1 MDISKGI
8 VEIDNELVVKPNFTF
23 EQFKETKYYT
33 NQDGIRIIYLD
44 GPQIIKNRKYIVSLF
59 FRDGKIYMLSL
70 ICCDEEYSEKDESKR
85 KDLMR
90 SVFRPQKRKMLPS
103 SVGSSPKVPF
113 TMAISPSI
121 PFLRSVYPV
130 HRYIWEK
137 PVASLSILY
146 HPNRSGKQCRRSIFC
161 DLYCDSAHR

>member
-44 GPQIIKNRKYIVSLF
+44 EPQIIKNRKYIVSLF

-85 KDLMR
+85 KDLHDLILKELGVLENSNFEWGEIKSIYDER
-90 SVFRPQKRKMLPS
+90 SNIS
-103 SVGSSPKVPF
+103 S
-113 TMAISPSI
+113 INI
-121 PFLRSVYPV
+121 IY
-130 HRYIWEK
+130 Y
-137 PVASLSILY
+137 AST
-146 HPNRSGKQCRRSIFC
+146 
-161 DLYCDSAHR
+161 

>member
-44 GPQIIKNRKYIVSLF
+44 EPQIIKNRKYIVSLF

-85 KDLMR
+85 KDLHDLILKELGVLENSNFEWGEIKSIYDAR
-90 SVFRPQKRKMLPS
+90 SNISSINIMLQHKD
-103 SVGSSPKVPF
+103 V
-113 TMAISPSI
+113 
-121 PFLRSVYPV
+121 
-130 HRYIWEK
+130 
-137 PVASLSILY
+137 
-146 HPNRSGKQCRRSIFC
+146 
-161 DLYCDSAHR
+161 

>member
-44 GPQIIKNRKYIVSLF
+44 EPQIIKNRKYIVSLF

-85 KDLMR
+85 KDLHDLILKELGVLENSNFEWGEIKSIYDAR
-90 SVFRPQKRKMLPS
+90 SNISSINIIIMLQHKD
-103 SVGSSPKVPF
+103 V
-113 TMAISPSI
+113 
-121 PFLRSVYPV
+121 
-130 HRYIWEK
+130 
-137 PVASLSILY
+137 
-146 HPNRSGKQCRRSIFC
+146 
-161 DLYCDSAHR
+161 

>member
-85 KDLMR
+85 KDLHDLILKELGVLEN
-90 SVFRPQKRKMLPS
+90 SNFEWGEIKSIYDAQSNIS
-103 SVGSSPKVPF
+103 S
-113 TMAISPSI
+113 INI
-121 PFLRSVYPV
+121 IY
-130 HRYIWEK
+130 Y
-137 PVASLSILY
+137 AST
-146 HPNRSGKQCRRSIFC
+146 
-161 DLYCDSAHR
+161 

>member
-85 KDLMR
+85 KDLHDVILKELGVLENSNFEWGEIKSIYDAR
-90 SVFRPQKRKMLPS
+90 SNIS
-103 SVGSSPKVPF
+103 SIN
-113 TMAISPSI
+113 TI
-121 PFLRSVYPV
+121 Y
-130 HRYIWEK
+130 Y
-137 PVASLSILY
+137 AST
-146 HPNRSGKQCRRSIFC
+146 
-161 DLYCDSAHR
+161 

>member
-44 GPQIIKNRKYIVSLF
+44 EPQIIKNRKYIVSLF

-85 KDLMR
+85 KDLHDLILKELGVLENSNFEWGEIKSIYDAR
-90 SVFRPQKRKMLPS
+90 SNIS
-103 SVGSSPKVPF
+103 SINIIYYALVLEYK
-113 TMAISPSI
+113 
-121 PFLRSVYPV
+121 
-130 HRYIWEK
+130 
-137 PVASLSILY
+137 
-146 HPNRSGKQCRRSIFC
+146 
-161 DLYCDSAHR
+161 

>member
-23 EQFKETKYYT
+23 EQFKETKFYT

-59 FRDGKIYMLSL
+59 FRDGKLYMLSL

-85 KDLMR
+85 KDLHDVILQELGVFENSNFEWGEIQSIYDAR
-90 SVFRPQKRKMLPS
+90 SNIS
-103 SVGSSPKVPF
+103 SINIIYYVS
-113 TMAISPSI
+113 T
-121 PFLRSVYPV
+121 
-130 HRYIWEK
+130 
-137 PVASLSILY
+137 
-146 HPNRSGKQCRRSIFC
+146 
-161 DLYCDSAHR
+161 

>member
-44 GPQIIKNRKYIVSLF
+44 EPQIIKNRKYIVSLF

-70 ICCDEEYSEKDESKR
+70 ICCEEEYSAKDEPKR
-85 KDLMR
+85 KDLHDVILKEFGVLENSNFEWGEIKSIYDAR
-90 SVFRPQKRKMLPS
+90 SNIS
-103 SVGSSPKVPF
+103 SINIIYYVS
-113 TMAISPSI
+113 T
-121 PFLRSVYPV
+121 
-130 HRYIWEK
+130 
-137 PVASLSILY
+137 
-146 HPNRSGKQCRRSIFC
+146 
-161 DLYCDSAHR
+161 

>member
-44 GPQIIKNRKYIVSLF
+44 EPQIIKNRKYIVSLF

-85 KDLMR
+85 KDLHDLILKELGVLENSNFEWGEIKSIYDAR
-90 SVFRPQKRKMLPS
+90 SN
-103 SVGSSPKVPF
+103 
-113 TMAISPSI
+113 ISRI
-121 PFLRSVYPV
+121 NIIY
-130 HRYIWEK
+130 Y
-137 PVASLSILY
+137 AST
-146 HPNRSGKQCRRSIFC
+146 
-161 DLYCDSAHR
+161 

>member
-85 KDLMR
+85 KDLHDVIL
-90 SVFRPQKRKMLPS
+90 SLECLKIVTLSGEKS
-103 SVGSSPKVPF
+103 SRFMMHEV
-113 TMAISPSI
+113 
-121 PFLRSVYPV
+121 
-130 HRYIWEK
+130 
-137 PVASLSILY
+137 ILVV
-146 HPNRSGKQCRRSIFC
+146 
-161 DLYCDSAHR
+161 

>member
-44 GPQIIKNRKYIVSLF
+44 EPQIIKNRKYIVSLF

-70 ICCDEEYSEKDESKR
+70 IVV
-85 KDLMR
+85 MR
-90 SVFRPQKRKMLPS
+90 SIQRKMNL
-103 SVGSSPKVPF
+103 K
-113 TMAISPSI
+113 
-121 PFLRSVYPV
+121 
-130 HRYIWEK
+130 EK
-137 PVASLSILY
+137 TYMI
-146 HPNRSGKQCRRSIFC
+146 
-161 DLYCDSAHR
+161 

>member
-44 GPQIIKNRKYIVSLF
+44 EPQIIKNRKYIVSLF

-70 ICCDEEYSEKDESKR
+70 ICCDAEYSEKDESKR
-85 KDLMR
+85 KDLHDLILKELGVLENSNFEWGEIKSIYDAR
-90 SVFRPQKRKMLPS
+90 SNISSMGHSYIKMHPEIIKEAKERMDTAGNATKRMLQCFLEVFN
-103 SVGSSPKVPF
+103 
-113 TMAISPSI
+113 
-121 PFLRSVYPV
+121 
-130 HRYIWEK
+130 
-137 PVASLSILY
+137 IL
-146 HPNRSGKQCRRSIFC
+146 
-161 DLYCDSAHR
+161 